1 MKSILFVSL
10 LLLVNQFASAQLQG
24 IVFGVQEGN
33 RVPLAKAKI
42 QLKHAQIS
50 ATTDDRGRFEIIL
63 PKELP
68 DTMIISATT
77 YYTDTVFLT
86 KADRFIGLEIT
97 LYSEEM
103 LDEVVIEVKRS
114 TSYIS
119 RLNPLYVQQ
128 LGEGEFKKAACCNLS
143 ESFETSATVDVN
155 FTDAVS
161 GAKKIQLLGLDGM
174 YTQMQMENIPF
185 LNGLESSFGLNTV
198 PGTWVE
204 SIQITKGT
212 GSVVNGYE
220 SMAGLINVE
229 FRKPAT
235 MQRLYVN
242 GYGNILGRGELN
254 IHGGQLIGKKW
265 STGTFAHGSVM
276 QQEVDRNGD
285 GFRDVPLSKTLS
297 LLHRWEYTGDRFE
310 ARFGVTG
317 YYDERMGGQ
326 LSGMLNRYEATTTNR
341 HIDVFAK
348 TGFMFPKKPYQ
359 SIGIVYQLKAHELNG
374 VFGKR
379 VFSGEEYRGYVN
391 AIYDGIIGSTTHKIK
406 AGVSAV
412 GQDLTQRLDSL
423 TLKRPTVTPGVF
435 AEYTYSGSRIIAV
448 VGARYDYQTTFGSQ
462 FSPRIHLKF
471 VADEYTDIRIT
482 TGRAWRLPNVI
493 IDNSSL
499 LATSK
504 AWSLPTTIQQE
515 IVWNSGISAVR
526 QFELFHRN
534 ASLSAD
540 FYHARFSR
548 QLVIDREQSVDT
560 FFFQFQSNSSFS
572 NTFQTELSF
581 APAKLL
587 TVRLAYKWLQV
598 MARYNGKLQQ
608 QIMIPTH
615 RGLFNI
621 AYTSRNKRWE
631 IDATLSV
638 YGKMR
643 LHDVHL
649 PDGTLLSN
657 QRSGRVP
664 QVLGQITHH
673 FKRFDVYVGGEN
685 LANFTQKDPI
695 ISASDPY
702 NMAFDATRVWAPI
715 LGTVIYAGFRYELKR
730 SKNTLK

>member
-1 MKSILFVSL
+1 MKSIKLLGLFL
-10 LLLVNQFASAQLQG
+10 LMTQFTSAQLQG
-24 IVFGVQEGN
+24 IVFGVQEGS
-33 RVPLAKAKI
+33 RVPLAQAKI
-42 QLKHAQIS
+42 KLKHAQIS
-50 ATTDDRGRFEIIL
+50 TTTDDRGRFELIL

-68 DTMIISATT
+68 DTMYITAST
-77 YYTDTVFLT
+77 YYSDSVIIT
-86 KADRFIGLEIT
+86 KADRFVGLEIT

-114 TSYIS
+114 TSYVS

-128 LGEGEFKKAACCNLS
+128 LGEGELKKAACCNLS

-155 FTDAVS
+155 LTDAVS

-235 MQRLYVN
+235 MQRLFVN
-242 GYGNILGRGELN
+242 GYGNNLGRGELN

-276 QQEVDRNGD
+276 QQEIDRNSD

-297 LLHRWEYTGDRFE
+297 FLHRWEYTGDRFE
-310 ARFGVTG
+310 SKFGFTG
-317 YYDERMGGQ
+317 YYDERLGGQ

-341 HIDVFAK
+341 HFDAFAK

-359 SIGIVYQLKAHELNG
+359 SIGVVYQFKAHELNG
-374 VFGKR
+374 VFGNR
-379 VFSGEEYRGYVN
+379 AFSGEEYRGYIN

-412 GQDLTQRLDSL
+412 GQELTQRLDSL
-423 TLKRPTVTPGVF
+423 TLKRPTFTPGVF

-448 VGARYDYQTTFGSQ
+448 VGARYDYQTTYGAQ

-482 TGRAWRLPNVI
+482 TGRAWRLPNMIV
-493 IDNSSL
+493 DNSSL

-504 AWSLPTTIQQE
+504 VWSLPTAIQQE
-515 IVWNSGISAVR
+515 VVWNSGVSVVR
-526 QFELFHRN
+526 QLQFFKRN

-548 QLVIDREQSVDT
+548 QLVVDREQSVDT
-560 FFFQFQSNSSFS
+560 FYFQFQNNSSFS

-581 APAKLL
+581 SPAKLI

-598 MARYNGKLQQ
+598 IARYDGELQQ
-608 QIMIPTH
+608 QIMIPQH

-649 PDGTLLSN
+649 PDGTVLEN
-657 QRSGRVP
+657 QVSGRVP

-695 ISASDPY
+695 ISANDPY

-715 LGTVIYAGFRYELKR
+715 LGTVIYAGFRYEIKR
-730 SKNTLK
+730 PKNK